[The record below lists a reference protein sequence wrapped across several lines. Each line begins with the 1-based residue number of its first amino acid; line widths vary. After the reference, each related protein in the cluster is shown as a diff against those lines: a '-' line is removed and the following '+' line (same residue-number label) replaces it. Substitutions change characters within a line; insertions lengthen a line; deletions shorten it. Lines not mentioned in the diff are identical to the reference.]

1 MIGKPGK
8 IRLSDL
14 AQHSHVYPAQQRS
27 AVEVLGAERA
37 CVHTASAT
45 SSTEDQRV
53 TMDNITGVIKQ
64 YKCILR
70 IDEPYQTNLQKPLAP
85 NMRASSKQSWATVY
99 VHPSSSAGLKSQNIR
114 KAGWTFFSLCIVKQ
128 SVSETMMCC
137 TSTGLES
144 SCFVISVQRH
154 QA

>member
-1 MIGKPGK
+1 
-8 IRLSDL
+8 
-14 AQHSHVYPAQQRS
+14 
-27 AVEVLGAERA
+27 
-37 CVHTASAT
+37 
-45 SSTEDQRV
+45 
-53 TMDNITGVIKQ
+53 MDNITGVIKQ

-99 VHPSSSAGLKSQNIR
+99 VHPSSSAGLKSQNER
-114 KAGWTFFSLCIVKQ
+114 KAGWTFFSLCIFKQ

-144 SCFVISVQRH
+144 SCFVISVQSATPSLVRAGLLEIAWSVCAIVSRGLH
-154 QA
+154 GNWNCSYD